1 MRSTTIASLAA
12 VAALTLA
19 ACGGGGSSGSSGA
32 GGPISG
38 EITVL
43 THRTDIVDT
52 VFADYERR
60 FKEIHPDVE
69 VEFEAITDYDGE
81 VRIRLNAQEY
91 GDVLMLPDA
100 VTKDQLPQFFE
111 PLGTLE
117 EMSRKYR
124 FATEKAYEGQVYG
137 IAITGNAN
145 GFVYNRRI
153 WQQAGVTE
161 APKTPDEFIAALQAI
176 ADRTDAVPLYT
187 NYADGWPLGAQ
198 WAGHRGGISNNPD
211 AVNEMATTDAPWTP
225 GSELYVIDSL
235 LFDAVQRGL
244 TEPDPT
250 TTEWELSKQLL
261 GTGQIATMNLGSWS
275 IVQMREA
282 APNPDDIGYLPF
294 PVQVDGK
301 FHSVIAGDFKQGIN
315 VHSDNKAAARAWVDW
330 FADQSNYATDQGGIS
345 PLLNGPEPTTLKDF
359 ADLGVEY
366 FELTP
371 EPPGKEGLVD
381 RIDDESEIGVTEHL
395 YRQRLVDAARGARP
409 ETKEQIFA
417 ELNQR
422 WAAAR
427 AETD

>member
-1 MRSTTIASLAA
+1 LRSTTIASLAA

-19 ACGGGGSSGSSGA
+19 ACGGGGSSASSGE

-60 FKEIHPDVE
+60 FKEIHPGVE
-69 VEFEAITDYDGE
+69 INFEAITDYDGE
-81 VRIRLNAQEY
+81 VRIRLNTQEY

-100 VTKDQLPQFFE
+100 VTKDQLSQFFE
-111 PLGTLE
+111 PLGSLE

-145 GFVYNRRI
+145 GFVYNKRV
-153 WQQAGVTE
+153 WEQAGATE
-161 APKTPDEFIAALQAI
+161 VPKTPEEFLAALQAI

-198 WAGHRGGISNNPD
+198 WAGHRGAISNDPD
-211 AVNEMATTDAPWTP
+211 AVNDLASTDAPWTP
-225 GSELYVIDSL
+225 GSELHIIDSL

-282 APNPDDIGYLPF
+282 AANPDDIGYLPF
-294 PVQVDGK
+294 PVQVGGK
-301 FHSVIAGDFKQGIN
+301 FHSVISGDFKQGIN

-345 PLLNGPEPTTLKDF
+345 PLVNGPEPTTLSDF
-359 ADLGVEY
+359 TELGVEY
-366 FELTP
+366 FERTP
-371 EPPGKEGLVD
+371 EPAGEEGLVD
-381 RIDDESEIGVTEHL
+381 RIDDESEIGITEHL
-395 YRQRLVDAARGARP
+395 YRQRIVDAARGARA

>member
-1 MRSTTIASLAA
+1 LRSTTIASLAA
-12 VAALTLA
+12 VAALALA
-19 ACGGGGSSGSSGA
+19 ACGGGVSSGSSGE

-69 VEFEAITDYDGE
+69 INFEAITDYDGE
-81 VRIRLNAQEY
+81 VRIRLNTQEY
-91 GDVLMLPDA
+91 GDVLMIPDA
-100 VTKDQLPQFFE
+100 VTKDQLSQFFE

-145 GFVYNRRI
+145 GFVYNKRV

-161 APKTPDEFIAALQAI
+161 APKTPEEFLAALQAI
-176 ADRTDAVPLYT
+176 ADRTDAIPLYT

-198 WAGHRGGISNNPD
+198 WAGHRGAISNNPD
-211 AVNEMATTDAPWTP
+211 AVNELANTDAPWTP
-225 GSELYVIDSL
+225 GSELYIIDSL

-250 TTEWELSKQLL
+250 TTEWELSKELL
-261 GTGQIATMNLGSWS
+261 GTAQIATMNLGSWS
-275 IVQMREA
+275 IVQMREK

-294 PVQVDGK
+294 PVQVGGK

-345 PLLNGPEPTTLKDF
+345 PLLNGPEPTTLNDF

-371 EPPGKEGLVD
+371 EPQGKEGLVD
-381 RIDDESEIGVTEHL
+381 RIDDESEIGITEHL

>member
-1 MRSTTIASLAA
+1 LRSTTIVSLAA

-19 ACGGGGSSGSSGA
+19 ACGGGGSSGGPGG

-69 VEFEAITDYDGE
+69 ITFEAITDYDGE
-81 VRIRLNAQEY
+81 VRIRLNTQEY

-100 VTKDQLPQFFE
+100 VTKDQLAEFFE
-111 PLGTLE
+111 PLGSLE

-124 FATEKAYEGQVYG
+124 FATEKAYEGRVYG

-145 GFVYNRRI
+145 GFVYNKRV
-153 WQQAGVTE
+153 WEQAGVT
-161 APKTPDEFIAALQAI
+161 AVPRTPEEFLAALQAI

-198 WAGHRGGISNNPD
+198 WAGHRGAISDNPN
-211 AVNEMATTDAPWTP
+211 AVNELASTDAPWTP
-225 GSELYVIDSL
+225 GSELHIIDSL
-235 LFDAVQRGL
+235 LFGAVQRGL

-261 GTGQIATMNLGSWS
+261 GNGQIATMNLGSWS

-282 APNPDDIGYLPF
+282 AANPDDIGYMPF

-301 FHSVIAGDFKQGIN
+301 FHSVIAGDYKQGIN

-330 FADQSNYATDQGGIS
+330 FADHSNYATDQGGIS
-345 PLLNGPEPTTLKDF
+345 PLLNGPEPTTLSDF
-359 ADLGVEY
+359 TALGVEY

-371 EPPGKEGLVD
+371 EPAGQEGLVD
-381 RIDDESEIGVTEHL
+381 RIDDEAEIGLTEHL
-395 YRQRLVDAARGARP
+395 YRQRLIDAARGARP
-409 ETKEQIFA
+409 ESKEQIFA

>member
-1 MRSTTIASLAA
+1 LRSTTIVSLAA
-12 VAALTLA
+12 CAALTLA
-19 ACGGGGSSGSSGA
+19 ACGGGGSSGGPGG

-52 VFADYERR
+52 VFAEYERR

-69 VEFEAITDYDGE
+69 ITFEAITDYDGE
-81 VRIRLNAQEY
+81 VRIRLNTQEY

-100 VTKDQLPQFFE
+100 VTKDQLPEFFE
-111 PLGTLE
+111 PLGSLE

-137 IAITGNAN
+137 IAITGNVN
-145 GFVYNRRI
+145 GFVYNKRV
-153 WQQAGVTE
+153 WEQAGVT
-161 APKTPDEFIAALQAI
+161 AVPRTPEEFLAALQAI

-198 WAGHRGGISNNPD
+198 WAGHRGAISDNPN
-211 AVNEMATTDAPWTP
+211 AVNELAGTDAPWTP
-225 GSELYVIDSL
+225 GSELHIIDSL

-261 GTGQIATMNLGSWS
+261 GNGEIATMNLGSWS

-282 APNPDDIGYLPF
+282 AADPDDIGYMPF
-294 PVQVDGK
+294 PVQVDGT
-301 FHSVIAGDFKQGIN
+301 FHSVIAGDYKQGIN

-330 FADQSNYATDQGGIS
+330 FADHSNYATDQGGIS
-345 PLLNGPEPTTLKDF
+345 PLLTGPEPTTLSDF
-359 ADLGVEY
+359 TALGVDY

-371 EPPGKEGLVD
+371 EPAGQEGLVD
-381 RIDDESEIGVTEHL
+381 RIDDEAEIGLTEHL
-395 YRQRLVDAARGARP
+395 YRQRLIDAARGARP

>member
-1 MRSTTIASLAA
+1 MRSMTIPSLAA
-12 VAALTLA
+12 AAALVLT
-19 ACGGGGSSGSSGA
+19 ACGGGGSSGSSPQD
-32 GGPISG
+32 GPISG

-43 THRTDIVDT
+43 TQRTDIVDT

-69 VEFEAITDYDGE
+69 VTFEAITDYEGE
-81 VRIRLNAQEY
+81 VRIRLNTQEY
-91 GDVLMLPDA
+91 GDVLLIPGA
-100 VTKDQLPQFFE
+100 VSKDQYPHFFE

-117 EMSRKYR
+117 EMSRTYR
-124 FATEKAYEGQVYG
+124 FATEAAYEGQVYG

-145 GFVYNRRI
+145 GFVYNKRI
-153 WQQAGVTE
+153 WEQAGVT
-161 APKTPDEFIAALQAI
+161 AVPTTPEEFLVALQAI

-198 WAGHRGGISNNPD
+198 WSGHRGAISNDPD
-211 AVNEMATTDAPWTP
+211 AVNALAHTDAPWAP
-225 GSELYVIDSL
+225 GTDLHVIDSL

-244 TEPDPT
+244 TEEDPA

-261 GTGQIATMNLGSWS
+261 GTGQVATMSLGSWAV
-275 IVQMREA
+275 VQMQQA
-282 APNPDDIGYLPF
+282 APEPDDIGFMPF
-294 PVQVDGK
+294 PAKVDGR
-301 FHSVIAGDFKQGIN
+301 FHAVVSGDYKQGIN

-330 FADQSNYATDQGGIS
+330 FADQSGYATDQGGIS
-345 PLLNGPEPTTLKDF
+345 PLLDGPEPTTLADF
-359 ADLGVEY
+359 AELGVQR

-371 EPPGKEGLVD
+371 EPADQEGLVD
-381 RIDDESEIGVTEHL
+381 RIDDEAEIGITEHE
-395 YRQRLVDAARGARP
+395 YRQRLIDAARGARP
-409 ETKEQIFA
+409 ETKDQIFA

>member
-1 MRSTTIASLAA
+1 LRSTTIMSLAA
-12 VAALTLA
+12 VAALALT
-19 ACGGGGSSGSSGA
+19 ACGGGGSSGSPGE
-32 GGPISG
+32 GGPIAG

-69 VEFEAITDYDGE
+69 IEFEAITDYDGE
-81 VRIRLNAQEY
+81 VRIRLNTQEY

-124 FATEKAYEGQVYG
+124 FAAEKAYEGQVYG

-145 GFVYNRRI
+145 GFVYNKRI

-211 AVNEMATTDAPWTP
+211 AVNEMVTTDAPWTP

-282 APNPDDIGYLPF
+282 APNPDDSGTCRSRSRST
-294 PVQVDGK
+294 G
-301 FHSVIAGDFKQGIN
+301 S
-315 VHSDNKAAARAWVDW
+315 STRSSRATSSR
-330 FADQSNYATDQGGIS
+330 ASTSI
-345 PLLNGPEPTTLKDF
+345 PTTRPPH
-359 ADLGVEY
+359 GHGWTGSPTSRT
-366 FELTP
+366 TP
-371 EPPGKEGLVD
+371 P
-381 RIDDESEIGVTEHL
+381 T
-395 YRQRLVDAARGARP
+395 
-409 ETKEQIFA
+409 
-417 ELNQR
+417 
-422 WAAAR
+422 R
-427 AETD
+427 AVSRRS

>member
-1 MRSTTIASLAA
+1 
-12 VAALTLA
+12 
-19 ACGGGGSSGSSGA
+19 
-32 GGPISG
+32 
-38 EITVL
+38 VL

-69 VEFEAITDYDGE
+69 INFEAITDYDGE
-81 VRIRLNAQEY
+81 VRIRLNTQEY
-91 GDVLMLPDA
+91 GDVLMIPDA
-100 VTKDQLPQFFE
+100 VTKDQLSQFFE

-145 GFVYNRRI
+145 GFVYNKRV

-161 APKTPDEFIAALQAI
+161 APKTPEEFLAALQAI
-176 ADRTDAVPLYT
+176 ADRTDAIPLYT

-198 WAGHRGGISNNPD
+198 WAGHRGAISNNPD
-211 AVNEMATTDAPWTP
+211 AVNELANTDAPWTP
-225 GSELYVIDSL
+225 GSELYIIDSL

-250 TTEWELSKQLL
+250 TTEWELSKELL
-261 GTGQIATMNLGSWS
+261 GTAQIATMNLGSWS
-275 IVQMREA
+275 IVQMREK

-294 PVQVDGK
+294 PVQVGGK

-345 PLLNGPEPTTLKDF
+345 PLLNGPEPTTLNDL

-371 EPPGKEGLVD
+371 EPQGKEGLVD
-381 RIDDESEIGVTEHL
+381 RIDDESEIGITEHL